1 MEVIDPRLPQSHFH
15 HSLIRRVDVGL
26 SYFQL
31 ELASGA
37 CHSFLR
43 ATTLKGEFCI

>member
-1 MEVIDPRLPQSHFH
+1 MEVIDPRLPSSHFYY
-15 HSLIRRVDVGL
+15 SLIRRIEVGL
-26 SYFQL
+26 FHFQL
-31 ELASGA
+31 ELALGA